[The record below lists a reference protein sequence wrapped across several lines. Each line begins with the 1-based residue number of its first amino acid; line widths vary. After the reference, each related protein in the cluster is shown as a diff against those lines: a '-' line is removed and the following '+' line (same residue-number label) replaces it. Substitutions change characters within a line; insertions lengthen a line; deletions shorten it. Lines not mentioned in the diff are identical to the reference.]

1 MITGNDNK
9 YILCE
14 DIFKIYKIAELEV
27 VALRGLDLEVKQGE
41 VVAIVGASGSGKST
55 LLNIIAGYDIPSAGK
70 VEVAGNDLSKLSVK
84 EVESYRRNEIGFIW
98 QQAVRNLFPYLTAQE
113 NVELPMLLSGISPK
127 QRKQHS
133 LYLLE
138 LVGLSHR
145 LSHTPQKL
153 SGGEQQR
160 VAIAVALANQ
170 PKLLLADE
178 PTGELDRK
186 TANSVLGLLNKLN
199 SELKTTLV
207 IVTHDPEIMHQVPRV
222 ITIRDGKASSEIVNL
237 NLTEKSFA
245 PSPDKEATYVN
256 YTLLDRAG
264 RMQIPREYVQQ
275 FKINQRVKLSVIDD
289 HLVIMP
295 DSGNN

>member
-27 VALRGLDLEVKQGE
+27 VALRGLDLEVNQGE

-84 EVESYRRNEIGFIW
+84 EVESYRRSEIGFIW

-145 LSHTPQKL
+145 LTHTPQKL

-275 FKINQRVKLSVIDD
+275 FKINQRVKLSVVDD
-289 HLVIMP
+289 HLVIIP
-295 DSGNN
+295 DSANN

>member
-1 MITGNDNK
+1 MNQN
-9 YILCE
+9 C
-14 DIFKIYKIAELEV
+14 
-27 VALRGLDLEVKQGE
+27 
-41 VVAIVGASGSGKST
+41 
-55 LLNIIAGYDIPSAGK
+55 LLLQK
-70 VEVAGNDLSKLSVK
+70 
-84 EVESYRRNEIGFIW
+84 
-98 QQAVRNLFPYLTAQE
+98 
-113 NVELPMLLSGISPK
+113 MSPK
-127 QRKQHS
+127 ERKQHS

-186 TANSVLGLLNKLN
+186 TANSVLELLNKLN

-222 ITIRDGKASSEIVNL
+222 VTIRDGKASSEIINL

-245 PSPDKEATYVN
+245 PSPDKEATYAN

-275 FKINQRVKLSVIDD
+275 FKINQRVKLSVVDD
-289 HLVIMP
+289 HLVIIP
-295 DSGNN
+295 DSANN

>member
-1 MITGNDNK
+1 MITENNNK

-27 VALRGLDLEVKQGE
+27 VALRGLDLEVNQGE

-84 EVESYRRNEIGFIW
+84 EVESYRRSEIGFIW

-127 QRKQHS
+127 QRKEHS
-133 LYLLE
+133 LYLLN
-138 LVGLSHR
+138 LVGLDHR

-170 PKLLLADE
+170 PKLILADE

-186 TANSVLGLLNKLN
+186 TANTVLELLNKLN

-237 NLTEKSFA
+237 NMTEKSFA
-245 PSPDKEATYVN
+245 PSPDKETTYAN

-275 FKINQRVKLSVIDD
+275 FNINQRVKLSVVND

-295 DSGNN
+295 DPEAN

>member
-186 TANSVLGLLNKLN
+186 TANSVLELLNKLN

-222 ITIRDGKASSEIVNL
+222 VTIRDGKASSEIINL

-245 PSPDKEATYVN
+245 PSPDKEATYAN

-275 FKINQRVKLSVIDD
+275 FKINQRVKLSVVDD
-289 HLVIMP
+289 HLVIIP
-295 DSGNN
+295 DSANN

>member
-1 MITGNDNK
+1 MTTENDNK

-27 VALRGLDLEVKQGE
+27 VALRGLDLEVNQGE

-70 VEVAGNDLSKLSVK
+70 VEVAGNDLSKISVK
-84 EVESYRRNEIGFIW
+84 EVESYRRSEIGFIW

-113 NVELPMLLSGISPK
+113 NVELPMLLSGMSPK
-127 QRKQHS
+127 ERKQHS

-145 LSHTPQKL
+145 LTHTPQKL

-186 TANSVLGLLNKLN
+186 TANSVLELLNKLN

-222 ITIRDGKASSEIVNL
+222 VTIRDGKASSEIINL

-245 PSPDKEATYVN
+245 PSPNKEATYAN

-275 FKINQRVKLSVIDD
+275 FKINQRVKLSVVDD
-289 HLVIMP
+289 HLVIIP
-295 DSGNN
+295 DSADN

>member
-1 MITGNDNK
+1 VNK
-9 YILCE
+9 ENNTYILCE

-27 VALRGLDLEVKQGE
+27 VALRGLDLEVNQGE

-70 VEVAGNDLSKLSVK
+70 VEVAGNDLSKLTVK
-84 EVESYRRNEIGFIW
+84 EVESYRRSEIGFIW

-113 NVELPMLLSGISPK
+113 NVELPMLLSGISSK
-127 QRKQHS
+127 QRKEHS
-133 LYLLE
+133 LYLLN
-138 LVGLSHR
+138 LVGLDHR

-186 TANSVLGLLNKLN
+186 TANTVLELLNKLN

-222 ITIRDGKASSEIVNL
+222 VTIRDGKASSEIVNL
-237 NLTEKSFA
+237 NMTEKSFA
-245 PSPDKEATYVN
+245 PSPEKETTYVN

-275 FKINQRVKLSVIDD
+275 FKINQRVKLSVVND

-295 DSGNN
+295 DSETS

>member
-1 MITGNDNK
+1 MTNVKNITH
-9 YILCE
+9 ISCE
-14 DIFKIYKIAELEV
+14 DVFKIYKVADLEV
-27 VALRGLDLEVKQGE
+27 VALRGLDLEVNQGE

-84 EVESYRRNEIGFIW
+84 EVESYRRSEIGFIW

-113 NVELPMLLSGISPK
+113 NVELPMLLNGMSPK
-127 QRKQHS
+127 ERKQHS

-186 TANSVLGLLNKLN
+186 TANSVLELLNKLN

-222 ITIRDGKASSEIVNL
+222 VTIRDGKASSEIINL

-245 PSPDKEATYVN
+245 PSPDKEATYAN

-275 FKINQRVKLSVIDD
+275 FKINQRVKLSVVDD
-289 HLVIMP
+289 HLVIIP
-295 DSGNN
+295 DPANN

>member
-1 MITGNDNK
+1 MITENNNK

-27 VALRGLDLEVKQGE
+27 VALRGLDLEVNQGE

-84 EVESYRRNEIGFIW
+84 EVESYRRSEIGFIW

-127 QRKQHS
+127 QRKEHS
-133 LYLLE
+133 LYLLN
-138 LVGLSHR
+138 LVGLDHR

-170 PKLLLADE
+170 PKLILADE

-186 TANSVLGLLNKLN
+186 TANTVLELLNKLN

-237 NLTEKSFA
+237 NMTEKSFA
-245 PSPDKEATYVN
+245 PSPDKETTYAN

-275 FKINQRVKLSVIDD
+275 FKINQRVKLSVVND
-289 HLVIMP
+289 HLVIIP
-295 DSGNN
+295 DSETN

>member
-1 MITGNDNK
+1 MTTENDNK

-27 VALRGLDLEVKQGE
+27 VALRGLDLEVNQGE

-70 VEVAGNDLSKLSVK
+70 VEVAGNDLSKISVK
-84 EVESYRRNEIGFIW
+84 EVESYRRSEIGFIW

-113 NVELPMLLSGISPK
+113 NVELPMLLSGMSPK
-127 QRKQHS
+127 ERKQHS

-145 LSHTPQKL
+145 LTHTPQKL

-186 TANSVLGLLNKLN
+186 TANSVLELLNKLN

-222 ITIRDGKASSEIVNL
+222 VTIRDGKASSEIINL

-245 PSPDKEATYVN
+245 PSPNKEATYAN

-275 FKINQRVKLSVIDD
+275 FKINQRVKLSVVDD
-289 HLVIMP
+289 HLVIIP
-295 DSGNN
+295 DSANN

>member
-1 MITGNDNK
+1 MITENNK

-27 VALRGLDLEVKQGE
+27 VALRGLDLEVNKGE

-84 EVESYRRNEIGFIW
+84 EVESYRRSEIGFIW

-133 LYLLE
+133 LYLLN
-138 LVGLSHR
+138 LVGLDHR

-170 PKLLLADE
+170 PKLILADE

-186 TANSVLGLLNKLN
+186 TANTVLELLNKLN

-222 ITIRDGKASSEIVNL
+222 VTIRDGKASSEIVNL
-237 NLTEKSFA
+237 NMTEKSFA
-245 PSPDKEATYVN
+245 PSPDKETTYAN

-275 FKINQRVKLSVIDD
+275 FKINQRVKLSVVND
-289 HLVIMP
+289 HLVIIP
-295 DSGNN
+295 DSETN

>member
-27 VALRGLDLEVKQGE
+27 VALRGLDLEVNQGE

-84 EVESYRRNEIGFIW
+84 EVESYRRSEIGFIW

-127 QRKQHS
+127 ERKQHS

-145 LSHTPQKL
+145 LSHTPHKL

-186 TANSVLGLLNKLN
+186 TANSVLELLNKLN

-222 ITIRDGKASSEIVNL
+222 VTIRDGKASSEIINL

-275 FKINQRVKLSVIDD
+275 FKINQRVKLSVVDD

-295 DSGNN
+295 DSANN

>member
-1 MITGNDNK
+1 MITENNNK

-27 VALRGLDLEVKQGE
+27 VALRGLDLEVNKGE

-84 EVESYRRNEIGFIW
+84 EVESYRRSEIGFIW

-113 NVELPMLLSGISPK
+113 NVELPMLLSGISPT

-133 LYLLE
+133 LYLLN
-138 LVGLSHR
+138 LVGLDHR

-170 PKLLLADE
+170 PKLILADE

-186 TANSVLGLLNKLN
+186 TANTVLELLNKLN

-222 ITIRDGKASSEIVNL
+222 VTIRDGKASSEIVNL
-237 NLTEKSFA
+237 NMTEKSFA
-245 PSPDKEATYVN
+245 PSPDKETTYAN

-275 FKINQRVKLSVIDD
+275 FKINQRVKLSVVND
-289 HLVIMP
+289 HLVIIP
-295 DSGNN
+295 DSETN

>member
-1 MITGNDNK
+1 MITVNDNK

-41 VVAIVGASGSGKST
+41 VIAIVGASGSGKST

-145 LSHTPQKL
+145 LTHTPQKL

-186 TANSVLGLLNKLN
+186 TANSVLELLNKLN

>member
-1 MITGNDNK
+1 MITENNNK

-27 VALRGLDLEVKQGE
+27 VALRGLDLEVNQGE
-41 VVAIVGASGSGKST
+41 VVAIVGARGSGKST

-84 EVESYRRNEIGFIW
+84 EVESYRRSEIGFIW

-127 QRKQHS
+127 QRKEHS
-133 LYLLE
+133 LYLLN
-138 LVGLSHR
+138 LVGLDHR

-170 PKLLLADE
+170 PKLILADE

-186 TANSVLGLLNKLN
+186 TANTVLELLNKLN

-237 NLTEKSFA
+237 NMTEKSFA
-245 PSPDKEATYVN
+245 PSPDKENTYVN

-275 FKINQRVKLSVIDD
+275 FNINQRVKLSVVND

-295 DSGNN
+295 DPEAN

>member
-1 MITGNDNK
+1 MITENDNK

-145 LSHTPQKL
+145 LTHTPQKL

-186 TANSVLGLLNKLN
+186 TANSVLELLNKLN

-289 HLVIMP
+289 HLVIIP

>member
-27 VALRGLDLEVKQGE
+27 VALRGLDLEVNQGE

-84 EVESYRRNEIGFIW
+84 EVESYRRSEIGFIW

-113 NVELPMLLSGISPK
+113 NVELPMLLSGMSPK
-127 QRKQHS
+127 ERKQHS

-138 LVGLSHR
+138 LVGLTHR

-186 TANSVLGLLNKLN
+186 TANSVLELLNKLN

-222 ITIRDGKASSEIVNL
+222 VTIRDGKASSEIINL

-245 PSPDKEATYVN
+245 PSPDKEATYAN

-275 FKINQRVKLSVIDD
+275 FKINQRVKLSVVDD
-289 HLVIMP
+289 HLVIIP
-295 DSGNN
+295 DSANN

>member
-1 MITGNDNK
+1 MITENNNK

-27 VALRGLDLEVKQGE
+27 VALRGLDLEVNQGE

-84 EVESYRRNEIGFIW
+84 EVESYRRSEIGFIW

-127 QRKQHS
+127 QRKEHS
-133 LYLLE
+133 LYLLN
-138 LVGLSHR
+138 LVGLDHR

-170 PKLLLADE
+170 PKLILADE

-186 TANSVLGLLNKLN
+186 TANTVLELLNKLN

-237 NLTEKSFA
+237 NMTEKSFA
-245 PSPDKEATYVN
+245 PSPDKETTYVN

-275 FKINQRVKLSVIDD
+275 FNINQRVKLSVVND
-289 HLVIMP
+289 HLVIKP
-295 DSGNN
+295 DPEAN

>member
-1 MITGNDNK
+1 VITVNDNK

-41 VVAIVGASGSGKST
+41 VIAIVGASGSGKST

-145 LSHTPQKL
+145 LTHTPQKL

-186 TANSVLGLLNKLN
+186 TANSVLELLNKLN

>member
-1 MITGNDNK
+1 MITENNNK

-27 VALRGLDLEVKQGE
+27 VALRGLDLEVNKGE

-84 EVESYRRNEIGFIW
+84 EVESYRRSEIGFIW

-133 LYLLE
+133 LYLLN
-138 LVGLSHR
+138 LVGLDHR

-170 PKLLLADE
+170 PKLILADE

-186 TANSVLGLLNKLN
+186 TANTVLELLNKLN

-222 ITIRDGKASSEIVNL
+222 VTIRDGKASSEIVNL
-237 NLTEKSFA
+237 NMTEKSFA
-245 PSPDKEATYVN
+245 PSPDKETTYAN

-275 FKINQRVKLSVIDD
+275 FKINQRVKLSVVND
-289 HLVIMP
+289 HLVIIP
-295 DSGNN
+295 DSETN

>member
-1 MITGNDNK
+1 MITENNNK

-27 VALRGLDLEVKQGE
+27 VALRGLDLEVNKGE

-84 EVESYRRNEIGFIW
+84 EVESYRRSEIGFIW

-133 LYLLE
+133 LYLLN
-138 LVGLSHR
+138 LVGLDHR

-170 PKLLLADE
+170 PKLILADE

-186 TANSVLGLLNKLN
+186 TANTVLELLNKLN

-207 IVTHDPEIMHQVPRV
+207 IVTHDTEIMHQVPRV
-222 ITIRDGKASSEIVNL
+222 VTIRDGKASSEIVNL
-237 NLTEKSFA
+237 NMTEKSFA
-245 PSPDKEATYVN
+245 PSPDKETTYAN

-275 FKINQRVKLSVIDD
+275 FKINQRVKLSVVND
-289 HLVIMP
+289 HLVIIP
-295 DSGNN
+295 DSETN

>member
-1 MITGNDNK
+1 MVTGNDNK

-27 VALRGLDLEVKQGE
+27 VALRGLDLEVNQGE

-84 EVESYRRNEIGFIW
+84 EVESYRRSEIGFIW

-127 QRKQHS
+127 QRRQHA

-186 TANSVLGLLNKLN
+186 TANSVLELLNKLN

-237 NLTEKSFA
+237 NMTEKSFA
-245 PSPDKEATYVN
+245 PSPDEENTYVN

-264 RMQIPREYVQQ
+264 RMQIPREYIQQ
-275 FKINQRVKLSVIDD
+275 FKINQRVKLSVVDD

-295 DSGNN
+295 DSANN

>member
-1 MITGNDNK
+1 VITENNNK

-27 VALRGLDLEVKQGE
+27 VALRGLDLEVNKGE

-84 EVESYRRNEIGFIW
+84 EVESYRRSEIGFIW

-133 LYLLE
+133 LYLLN
-138 LVGLSHR
+138 LVGLDHR

-170 PKLLLADE
+170 PKLILADE

-186 TANSVLGLLNKLN
+186 TANTVLELLNKLN

-222 ITIRDGKASSEIVNL
+222 VTIRDGKASSEIVNL
-237 NLTEKSFA
+237 NMTEKSFA
-245 PSPDKEATYVN
+245 PSPDKETTYAN

-275 FKINQRVKLSVIDD
+275 FKINQRVKLSVVND
-289 HLVIMP
+289 HLVIIP
-295 DSGNN
+295 DSETN

>member
-1 MITGNDNK
+1 MITENNNK

-27 VALRGLDLEVKQGE
+27 VALRGLDLEVNQGE

-84 EVESYRRNEIGFIW
+84 EVESYRRSEIGFIW

-127 QRKQHS
+127 QRKEHS
-133 LYLLE
+133 LYLLN
-138 LVGLSHR
+138 LVGLDHR

-170 PKLLLADE
+170 PKLILADE

-186 TANSVLGLLNKLN
+186 TANTVLELLNKLN
-199 SELKTTLV
+199 SELPPLKEFILPGGSELSARIHLARSECRNTERDLVTLF
-207 IVTHDPEIMHQVPRV
+207 
-222 ITIRDGKASSEIVNL
+222 
-237 NLTEKSFA
+237 EKEKVRSNIGGHSNELF
-245 PSPDKEATYVN
+245 
-256 YTLLDRAG
+256 
-264 RMQIPREYVQQ
+264 
-275 FKINQRVKLSVIDD
+275 
-289 HLVIMP
+289 
-295 DSGNN
+295 

>member
-1 MITGNDNK
+1 MITENNNK

-27 VALRGLDLEVKQGE
+27 VALRGLDLEVNQGE

-84 EVESYRRNEIGFIW
+84 EVESYRRSEIGFIW

-127 QRKQHS
+127 QRKEHS
-133 LYLLE
+133 LYLLN
-138 LVGLSHR
+138 LVGLDHR

-170 PKLLLADE
+170 PKLILADE

-186 TANSVLGLLNKLN
+186 TANTVLELLNKLN

-237 NLTEKSFA
+237 NMTEKSFA
-245 PSPDKEATYVN
+245 PSPDKETTYAN

-264 RMQIPREYVQQ
+264 RMHLPREYVQQ
-275 FKINQRVKLSVIDD
+275 FKINQRVKLSVVND
-289 HLVIMP
+289 HLVIIP
-295 DSGNN
+295 DSETN

>member
-27 VALRGLDLEVKQGE
+27 VALRGLDLEVNQGE

-84 EVESYRRNEIGFIW
+84 EVESYRRSEIGFIW

-113 NVELPMLLSGISPK
+113 NVELPMLLSGMSPK
-127 QRKQHS
+127 ERKQHS

-145 LSHTPQKL
+145 LSHTPHKL

-186 TANSVLGLLNKLN
+186 TANSVLELLNKLN

-222 ITIRDGKASSEIVNL
+222 VTIRDGKASSEIINL

-275 FKINQRVKLSVIDD
+275 FKINQRVKLSVVDD

-295 DSGNN
+295 DSANN

>member
-1 MITGNDNK
+1 MITENNNK

-27 VALRGLDLEVKQGE
+27 VALRGLDLEVNQGE

-84 EVESYRRNEIGFIW
+84 EVESYRRSEIGFIW

-127 QRKQHS
+127 QRKEHS
-133 LYLLE
+133 LYLLN
-138 LVGLSHR
+138 LVGLDHR

-170 PKLLLADE
+170 PKLILADE

-186 TANSVLGLLNKLN
+186 TANTVLELLNKLN

-237 NLTEKSFA
+237 NMTEKSFA
-245 PSPDKEATYVN
+245 PSPDKENTYVN
-256 YTLLDRAG
+256 YTHLDRAG

-275 FKINQRVKLSVIDD
+275 FNINQRVKLSVVND

-295 DSGNN
+295 DPEAN

>member
-1 MITGNDNK
+1 MITVNDNK

-41 VVAIVGASGSGKST
+41 VVSIVGASGSGKST

-145 LSHTPQKL
+145 LTHTPQKL

>member
-27 VALRGLDLEVKQGE
+27 VALRGLDLEVNQGE

-84 EVESYRRNEIGFIW
+84 EVESYRRSEIGFIW

-113 NVELPMLLSGISPK
+113 NVELPMLLSGMSPK
-127 QRKQHS
+127 ERKQHS

-186 TANSVLGLLNKLN
+186 TANSVLELLNKLN

-222 ITIRDGKASSEIVNL
+222 VTIRDGKASSEIINL

-245 PSPDKEATYVN
+245 PSPDKEATYAN

-275 FKINQRVKLSVIDD
+275 FKINQRVKLSVVDD
-289 HLVIMP
+289 HLVIIP
-295 DSGNN
+295 DSANN

>member
-1 MITGNDNK
+1 VITGNDNK

-27 VALRGLDLEVKQGE
+27 VALRGLDLEVNQGE

-84 EVESYRRNEIGFIW
+84 EVESYRRSEIGFIW

-113 NVELPMLLSGISPK
+113 NVELPMLLSGMSPK
-127 QRKQHS
+127 ERKQHS

-145 LSHTPQKL
+145 LSHTPHKL

-186 TANSVLGLLNKLN
+186 TANSVLELLNKLN

-222 ITIRDGKASSEIVNL
+222 VTIRDGKASSEIINL

-275 FKINQRVKLSVIDD
+275 FKINQRVKLSVVDD

-295 DSGNN
+295 DSANN

>member
-27 VALRGLDLEVKQGE
+27 VALRGLDLEVNQGE

-186 TANSVLGLLNKLN
+186 TANSVLELLNKLN

-222 ITIRDGKASSEIVNL
+222 VTIRDGKASSEIINL

-245 PSPDKEATYVN
+245 PSPDKEATYAN

-275 FKINQRVKLSVIDD
+275 FKINQRVKLSVVDD
-289 HLVIMP
+289 HLVIIP
-295 DSGNN
+295 DPANN

>member
-27 VALRGLDLEVKQGE
+27 VALRGLDLEVNQGE

-186 TANSVLGLLNKLN
+186 TANSVLELLNKLN

-222 ITIRDGKASSEIVNL
+222 VTIRDGKASSEIINL

-245 PSPDKEATYVN
+245 PSPDKEATYAN

-275 FKINQRVKLSVIDD
+275 FKINQRVKLSVVDD
-289 HLVIMP
+289 HLVIIP
-295 DSGNN
+295 DSANN

>member
-27 VALRGLDLEVKQGE
+27 VALRGLDLEVNQGE

-84 EVESYRRNEIGFIW
+84 EVESYRRSEIGFIW

-113 NVELPMLLSGISPK
+113 NVELPMLLNGMSPK
-127 QRKQHS
+127 ERKQHS

-186 TANSVLGLLNKLN
+186 TANSVLELLNKLN

-222 ITIRDGKASSEIVNL
+222 VTIRDGKASSEIINL

-245 PSPDKEATYVN
+245 PSPDKEATYAN

-275 FKINQRVKLSVIDD
+275 FKINQRVKLSVVDD
-289 HLVIMP
+289 HLVIIP
-295 DSGNN
+295 DPANN

>member
-1 MITGNDNK
+1 MVTVNEKK

-27 VALRGLDLEVKQGE
+27 VALRGLDLEVNQGE

-84 EVESYRRNEIGFIW
+84 EVESYRRSEIGFIW
-98 QQAVRNLFPYLTAQE
+98 QQAVRNLFPYLTARE

-127 QRKQHS
+127 QRKQHA

-186 TANSVLGLLNKLN
+186 TASSVLELLNNLN
-199 SELKTTLV
+199 TELKTTLV

-237 NLTEKSFA
+237 NMTEKSFA
-245 PSPDKEATYVN
+245 PSSDKEPTYVN
-256 YTLLDRAG
+256 YTLLDKAG

-275 FKINQRVKLSVIDD
+275 FKINQRVKLSVVDN
-289 HLVIMP
+289 HLVILP
-295 DSGNN
+295 DSSKL